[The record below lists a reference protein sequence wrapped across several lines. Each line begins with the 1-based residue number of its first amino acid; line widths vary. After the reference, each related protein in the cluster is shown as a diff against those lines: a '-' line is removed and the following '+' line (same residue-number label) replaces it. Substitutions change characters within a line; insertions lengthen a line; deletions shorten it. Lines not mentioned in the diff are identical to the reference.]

1 MATAKV
7 TEDYRVASNPQIPSS
22 DDDPAS
28 AVVVRDLTK
37 QFGAF
42 TAVDHATFKVRQG
55 AIFGFL
61 GPSGAG
67 TTTTIRMLLGLLRPT
82 EGTALIL
89 GYDVAHEAQ
98 AMRQHIGYMSQKFS
112 LYGDLTVEENL
123 AFYGRVYGL
132 RGAHLDRRKAFAIEM
147 AGLEGQERAFT
158 KDLPGG
164 WKQRLALGCAILHQP
179 RLLFLDEPTAGV
191 DPISRR
197 AFWDLLYSLSAQ
209 GTTIFVTT
217 HYMDEAE
224 RCQDLAFILD
234 GRIIAQG
241 TPQEVKRTKMQGQVL
256 EVNCSDARRAL
267 SILRDMTCFDEV
279 ALYGSRVHLVADQAT
294 DYIPEVKAQL
304 QEADLHVQGVDEVL
318 PSLEDVF
325 ISQVRARIAQAE
337 ET

>member
-1 MATAKV
+1 MTENCPV
-7 TEDYRVASNPQIPSS
+7 TLNQQPRQGG
-22 DDDPAS
+22 DDAEA
-28 AVVVRDLTK
+28 AVVVQELTK

-42 TAVDHATFKVRQG
+42 TAVDHATFEVQAG
-55 AIFGFL
+55 TIFGFL
-61 GPSGAG
+61 GPNGAG
-67 TTTTIRMLLGLLRPT
+67 KTTTIRMLLGLLKPT
-82 EGTALIL
+82 AGTALIL
-89 GYDVAHEAQ
+89 GYDVTHEAQ
-98 AMRQHIGYMSQKFS
+98 AMRRHIGYMSQKFS
-112 LYGDLTVEENL
+112 LYSDLTVEENL
-123 AFYGRVYGL
+123 TFYGRVYGL
-132 RGAHLDRRKAFAIEM
+132 HGANLARRKAFAMEM
-147 AGLEGQERAFT
+147 AGLEGQGHAFT
-158 KDLPGG
+158 KDLAGG

-197 AFWDLLYSLSAQ
+197 AFWNLLYSLSAQ

-241 TPQEVKRTKMQGQVL
+241 TPQEIKRTKMRGQVL

-267 SILRDMTCFDEV
+267 SILRDMAYFDEV
-279 ALYGSRVHLVADQAT
+279 ALYGSRIHLVAAQAT

-304 QEADLHVQGVDEVL
+304 QAADLHVQGVDEVL

-325 ISQVRARIAQAE
+325 ISQVRARIARSE